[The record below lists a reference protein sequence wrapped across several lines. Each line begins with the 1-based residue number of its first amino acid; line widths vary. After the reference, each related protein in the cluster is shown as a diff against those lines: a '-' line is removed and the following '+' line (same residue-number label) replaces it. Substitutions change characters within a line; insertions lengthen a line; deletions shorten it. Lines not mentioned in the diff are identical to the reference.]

1 MKKLP
6 KICKGC
12 VYGHPIYGNYDKTG
26 KRIISSYFCSEKNGK
41 ITNSGLKQCD
51 KRRESW

>member
-26 KRIISSYFCSEKNGK
+26 KRTISSYFCSEKNGK
-41 ITNSGLKQCD
+41 ITNPGLKQCD